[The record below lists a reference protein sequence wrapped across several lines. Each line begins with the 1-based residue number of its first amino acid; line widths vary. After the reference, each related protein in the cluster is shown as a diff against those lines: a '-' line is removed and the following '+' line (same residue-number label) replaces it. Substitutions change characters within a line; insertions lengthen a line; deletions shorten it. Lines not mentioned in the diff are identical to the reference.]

1 MEGLASMPVLR
12 KAFLVLV
19 CPALFWAHASRP
31 AWGQMG
37 DTPAETGTPM
47 AAAPAANTLPDVSAD
62 VVQSRIAQI
71 KAAKD
76 LDDNAKTALL
86 GLYQNAQAELDR
98 AAVFTKQIA
107 LFKQAAQ
114 SSPATLIRVRA
125 ELDKAPPPARPDV
138 PAEAATADLETR
150 LAEVQDR
157 LNQVQDELTR
167 LEAEPQRRND
177 RRLKSIPEQI
187 DAANK
192 KLEEIQKQAATP
204 ASADESKEMTAARIL
219 LLAARQQALNQ
230 EIACCTSER
239 ESYNAEDELLPKQHD
254 LAERN
259 VAACKKLVDAWQ
271 TIVHEHRQ
279 REANARLKSA
289 KQEKR
294 HAYPELRPVAEEN
307 EKLAQRASQVNNDV
321 AAATKQTVEFTN
333 ALSDLER
340 EFQGV
345 TKKVDL
351 GLAQQLGPYLLQFRI
366 DLMRH
371 RRKLESARL
380 LQSQVD
386 SVRLQWLDL
395 TEQRK
400 KLSDLDHRA
409 DEVLN
414 GLDLSG
420 DPSRRDALA
429 PEVHRLLQSRRELL
443 DSLIN
448 AYERYVR
455 AMGPLMAADKE
466 LFDAIAWQ
474 LDYIDER
481 IFWVPSTAKL
491 SKVDLTASGE
501 ALRWYFDIRQWQ
513 TVGRQF
519 VRAVTASPLRCVTML
534 ALFTALSIVQP
545 RLRNRI
551 RQLGAQAAR
560 GTADSMTLTLRAL
573 ILTVLTAVL
582 WPSLLAFLSWMLDH
596 PPDGSE
602 LTRALAHGLRFTAVA
617 LASMEFLRQ
626 VCRGHGLATAHFAWP
641 EQGTRLLR
649 KQLRW
654 FLPLALPL
662 TLLGATTHALETDR
676 WQALG
681 RLNFIA
687 AMLVLSLLI
696 HRLLRPVGGVL
707 YGFLADRRGG
717 WADRLHHVIYPLLTA
732 SPLALALL
740 ASFGYYYTARQLAW
754 RLQATSW
761 LMVVFMIG
769 GALMLRWLLI
779 LRRRLA
785 MRQARLRRAVVHHE
799 TKPGDA
805 AEIPSI
811 AASAEGQLDVTTINL
826 QTRRFVQTALVAG
839 FIGGIWLIWYDVLPA
854 LSFLNVPLW
863 QTLVTDVDGNTHLE
877 PIKVVRLLEMFIAVV
892 LTLVATRNIPGLL
905 EIVLLQ
911 RLPLEPATRYAVTTL
926 FRYAIAVA
934 GIVVACVTVGI
945 TWAKVHWLV
954 AALSVG
960 LGFGLQEIFA
970 NFISGLI
977 ILFERPIRVGDIVT
991 VDDVSGVVSRIRIR
1005 ATMITDFDRKELIVP
1020 NKEFITGRV
1029 LNWTLSDQM
1038 NRVVV
1043 NVGIAYG
1050 SDIERARELL
1060 LEVAAQ
1066 NPYVLKDPGPMATL
1080 EGFGDSTLN
1089 LVLRCYL
1096 PSLDNRMSVV
1106 HDLHTKI
1113 HDVFRD
1119 EGIDIAFPQ
1128 LDLHVRTSPVA
1139 LYQRQAG

>member
-1 MEGLASMPVLR
+1 MPVLR
-12 KAFLVLV
+12 RFFLLLSSLAILIGPVAS
-19 CPALFWAHASRP
+19 PARGES
-31 AWGQMG
+31 
-37 DTPAETGTPM
+37 DTPPVVNSAPM
-47 AAAPAANTLPDVSAD
+47 AAPATASTLPEVNTALLQKQ
-62 VVQSRIAQI
+62 VEQI
-71 KAAKD
+71 KAAKE
-76 LDDNAKTALL
+76 LDDKAKADILAV
-86 GLYQNAQAELDR
+86 YQSAQAELDR
-98 AAVFTKQIA
+98 AAALLNQSG

-114 SSPATLIRVRA
+114 KAPATLNEVRA
-125 ELDKAPPPARPDV
+125 ELDQAPAAARPDV
-138 PAEAATADLETR
+138 PAEANMTGLETH
-150 LAEVQDR
+150 LAEAQAK

-177 RRLKSIPEQI
+177 RRLKTIPEQI

-192 KLEEIQKQAATP
+192 KLDDILKQAATP
-204 ASADESKEMTAARIL
+204 APADESKEMTAARL
-219 LLAARQQALNQ
+219 TLLAAREQALNQ

-239 ESYNAEDELLPKQHD
+239 ESYNAEDELLPKKHD
-254 LAERN
+254 LAERK
-259 VAACKKLVDAWQ
+259 VAECKRLVDTWQ
-271 TIVHEHRQ
+271 GIVHVRRQ
-279 REANARLKSA
+279 READAKLNSA

-294 HAYPELRPVAEEN
+294 HAYPELRGVADEN
-307 EKLAQRASQVNNDV
+307 EKLAQRVSQVNDEV

-366 DLMRH
+366 DLVRH
-371 RRKLESARL
+371 RRKLEAARL
-380 LQSQVD
+380 SQSQVD
-386 SVRLQWLDL
+386 AVRLQWLDL
-395 TEQRK
+395 MEQRK
-400 KLSDLDHRA
+400 KLGDLDHRA
-409 DEVLN
+409 EDLLHT
-414 GLDLSG
+414 LDLPG
-420 DPSRRDALA
+420 DAAHHQALA
-429 PEVHRLLQSRRELL
+429 GEVHRLLQSRRELL
-443 DSLIN
+443 DSLIG
-448 AYERYVR
+448 AYERYTR

-491 SKVDLTASGE
+491 SKGDLTASGE
-501 ALRWYFDIRQWQ
+501 ALWWYCDSRQWQ
-513 TVGRQF
+513 SVRHQF
-519 VRAVTASPLRCVTML
+519 VRSAAANPLRCLTVAVLFL
-534 ALFTALSIVQP
+534 ALVVVQP
-545 RLRNRI
+545 RMRARI
-551 RQLGAQAAR
+551 RELGDKAAR

-573 ILTVLTAVL
+573 LLTVLTAAPWPVL
-582 WPSLLAFLSWMLDH
+582 VAFVGWMLDH
-596 PPDGSE
+596 PGGSE
-602 LTRALAHGLRFTAVA
+602 LSRALAHGLRFTAMAIGSLEV
-617 LASMEFLRQ
+617 LRQ
-626 VCRGHGLATAHFAWP
+626 VCRGRGLASSHFAWP
-641 EQGTRLLR
+641 EQAVRLVR

-654 FLPLALPL
+654 FLPVALPL
-662 TLLGATTHALETDR
+662 TLLGSTTHALETDR

-687 AMLVLSLLI
+687 SMIVLSFLLY
-696 HRLLRPVGGVL
+696 RVLRPVGGVL
-707 YGFLADRRGG
+707 QAFLANRRGG
-717 WADRLHHVIYPLLTA
+717 WADRLHHLLYPLVAA
-732 SPLALALL
+732 SPLALTLL

-754 RLQATSW
+754 RLLATSW
-761 LMVVFMIG
+761 LLVAFLIC
-769 GALMLRWLLI
+769 GALLLRWLLI
-779 LRRRLA
+779 VRRRLA
-785 MRQARLRRAVVHHE
+785 MRQARLRRASVEHDQ
-799 TKPGDA
+799 KAGDGV
-805 AEIPSI
+805 EIPSV
-811 AASAEGQLDVTTINL
+811 ATSADGELDVTTINL
-826 QTRRFVQTALVAG
+826 QTRRFAGTALVAG
-839 FIGGIWLIWYDVLPA
+839 FMAGLWLIWSDVLPA
-854 LSFLNVPLW
+854 LSLFNVTLW
-863 QTLVTDVDGNTHLE
+863 QTSVPEVSGGMHLE
-877 PIKVVRLLEMFIAVV
+877 PINVARLLEAIVAVV
-892 LTLVATRNIPGLL
+892 LTFVATRNIPGLL

-911 RLPLEPATRYAVTTL
+911 RLPLEPAIRYAVTTL

-934 GIVVACVTVGI
+934 GMVVACVTMGI

-954 AALSVG
+954 AAVSVG

-1050 SDIERARELL
+1050 SDIEKARELL
-1060 LEVAAQ
+1060 LDVAAQ
-1066 NPYVLKDPGPMATL
+1066 NPFVLKDPGPMATF
-1080 EGFGDSTLN
+1080 EGFGDSALN

-1096 PSLDNRMSVV
+1096 PSLENRMSVV
-1106 HDLHTKI
+1106 HDLHTRI

-1128 LDLHVRTSPVA
+1128 LDLHIRTSPVA

>member
-1 MEGLASMPVLR
+1 MRLLRRTSLSFCFLACC
-12 KAFLVLV
+12 AGH
-19 CPALFWAHASRP
+19 PAHF
-31 AWGQMG
+31 AWGQS
-37 DTPAETGTPM
+37 AEAPLAATVTAAGTSVLPEVTAEM
-47 AAAPAANTLPDVSAD
+47 IQNRVVKVKGSKELDEDARTAILAVYQNALGELDRANTLSKQA
-62 VVQSRIAQI
+62 AQF
-71 KAAKD
+71 KQAA
-76 LDDNAKTALL
+76 
-86 GLYQNAQAELDR
+86 QNAPATLRSVLAELDR
-98 AAVFTKQIA
+98 APEEQ
-107 LFKQAAQ
+107 
-114 SSPATLIRVRA
+114 
-125 ELDKAPPPARPDV
+125 RPDA
-138 PAEAATADLETR
+138 PADAAMTQLETR
-150 LAEVQDR
+150 LAEAQDK

-192 KLEEIQKQAATP
+192 KLEEIQKQAAP
-204 ASADESKEMTAARIL
+204 APADEAKEMTAARL
-219 LLAARQQALNQ
+219 ALLAARQQALIQ
-230 EIACCTSER
+230 EIACATSER

-254 LAERN
+254 LAERK
-259 VAACKKLVDAWQ
+259 VATSKQLVDAWQ
-271 TIVHEHRQ
+271 KLVHARRQ
-279 REANARLKSA
+279 LEADAKLKSA
-289 KQEKR
+289 TEEKQN
-294 HAYPELRPVAEEN
+294 AYPELRGVAEEN
-307 EKLAQRASQVNNDV
+307 EKLAQRVSEVNNDV
-321 AAATKQTVEFTN
+321 AVATKQSVEFTN

-371 RRKLESARL
+371 RRKLEAARL
-380 LQSQVD
+380 SQSRVD
-386 SVRLQWLDL
+386 SIRVQWLDL

-400 KLSDLDHRA
+400 KLSDIDHRTE
-409 DEVLN
+409 EVLH
-414 GLDLSG
+414 GLDLPES
-420 DPSRRDALA
+420 PSRRQDLK

-443 DSLIN
+443 DSLIS
-448 AYERYVR
+448 AYERYIR

-474 LDYIDER
+474 FDYIEQR

-491 SKVDLTASGE
+491 SVADLAGGRE
-501 ALRWYFDIRQWQ
+501 ALRWYCDVRQWQ
-513 TVGRQF
+513 PVGRQF
-519 VRAVTASPLRCVTML
+519 VRGAAASPLACAAVS
-534 ALFTALSIVQP
+534 ALFVALMVVQP
-545 RLRNRI
+545 RMRTRI
-551 RQLGAQAAR
+551 RELGHRAAR
-560 GTADSMTLTLRAL
+560 GTADSMTLTVRTLLLTA
-573 ILTVLTAVL
+573 LTVAP
-582 WPSLLAFLSWMLDH
+582 WPLLLASLGWVLGS
-596 PPDGSE
+596 PTGGSE
-602 LTRALAHGLRFTAVA
+602 LSRALAHGLRFTAAA
-617 LASMEFLRQ
+617 LASMEILRQ
-626 VCRGHGLATAHFAWP
+626 VCRGHGLATAHFGWP
-641 EQGTRLLR
+641 EQGTRLVR

-662 TLLGATTHALETDR
+662 TLLGATTHALESDR

-681 RLNFIA
+681 RLNFMA
-687 AMLVLSLLI
+687 AMMVLALLI
-696 HRLLRPVGGVL
+696 YRVFRPAGGVL
-707 YGFLADRRGG
+707 YGFLTHRGG
-717 WADRLHHVIYPLLTA
+717 WADRLHQILFPLVVA
-732 SPLALALL
+732 SPLALAVL
-740 ASFGYYYTARQLAW
+740 ASLGYYYTARQLAW

-761 LMVVFMIG
+761 LLVAFMIG

-779 LRRRLA
+779 VRRRLA
-785 MRQARLRRAVVHHE
+785 MRQARRRRAAVQHE
-799 TKPGDA
+799 PKGGEG
-805 AEIPSI
+805 AEIPTVDV
-811 AASAEGQLDVTTINL
+811 SAEGHLDVSTINL

-839 FIGGIWLIWYDVLPA
+839 FVAGVWLIWADVLPA

-863 QTLVTDVDGNTHLE
+863 QTSVHDADGDHLE
-877 PIKVVRLLEMFIAVV
+877 PINVVRLLEAAVAV
-892 LTLVATRNIPGLL
+892 LLTLVATRNIPGLL

-926 FRYAIAVA
+926 FRYAITVA
-934 GIVVACVTVGI
+934 GMVVACVTLGI

-954 AALSVG
+954 AAVSVG

-970 NFISGLI
+970 NFVSGLI

-1029 LNWTLSDQM
+1029 LNWTLSDQI

-1043 NVGIAYG
+1043 NVGVAYG

-1066 NPYVLKDPGPMATL
+1066 NAYVLKEPGPMATL

-1096 PSLDNRMSVV
+1096 PTLDNRMSVI
-1106 HDLHTKI
+1106 HDLHTRI
-1113 HDVFRD
+1113 HDVFRE
-1119 EGIDIAFPQ
+1119 EGIDLAFPQ
-1128 LDLHVRTSPVA
+1128 LDLHIRTSPVA